1 MSKRDRLIIVLSYLT
16 IYIVWGSTYFA
27 IKQAVATIPPFYVI
41 GFRFTI
47 GGLLLLLFSYLTGRI
62 TALPT
67 WHEILAA
74 VFLGLFLLVVGNG
87 LITVAEQKVDS
98 YLASLTVAATPI
110 FVAFFDRVLIG
121 KRISLLRVAAIAI
134 GLAGVALLL
143 YDGHSLASSLTPEML
158 MVVGGV
164 ASWAFAT
171 SLGHRLHV
179 YKDSLVN
186 SSMQMIFVG
195 IVSLAGSS
203 FLYPPLS
210 QVLPTIS
217 RNSALGLAYLAL
229 FGSLAYAAYN
239 HLIAHEPAARAIS
252 YSLVNPVIALLLG
265 LLLGNESP
273 APLLAAGLPLILIG
287 VFLMLYGEASVERV
301 KRWLGVR

>member
-1 MSKRDRLIIVLSYLT
+1 MSKRDRLFIILSYLT
-16 IYIVWGSTYFA
+16 IYVVWGSTYFA
-27 IKQAVATIPPFYVI
+27 IKHAVETIPPYYVI
-41 GFRFTI
+41 GFRFTT
-47 GGLLLLLFSYLTGRI
+47 GGLILLLLSYLTGRI
-62 TALPT
+62 KSLPT
-67 WHEILAA
+67 LREIGSAL
-74 VFLGLFLLVVGNG
+74 FLGVFLLVIGNG
-87 LITVAEQKVDS
+87 LITVAEQEVDS

-143 YDGHSLASSLTPEML
+143 YDGHSLSSSLTPEIL

-179 YKDSLVN
+179 YKDSMVN

-195 IVSLAGSS
+195 IIGLIASS
-203 FLYPPLS
+203 FLYPPLR
-210 QVLPTIS
+210 QVLPGIS
-217 RNSALGLAYLAL
+217 GNSGLGLAYLIL

-239 HLIAHEPAARAIS
+239 YLIAHEPAARAIS

-287 VFLMLYGEASVERV
+287 VFLMLYGEASLERI
-301 KRWLGVR
+301 KRALER